1 MNNTAFEVTI
11 VFTAYQSIDSAKN
24 AFILVIFL
32 VYAATVLASIVLM
45 IIICSESSLHK
56 PMYIYLF
63 NLVCIGLT
71 GSTSVWPKVMSNLVS
86 DHQTSSYSGCL
97 LQVFLLSFYAADT
110 FVVLAVMAYDRYVSI
125 CKPLQYH
132 AIMTQYRV
140 KQLLVVSNLVPVFF
154 VAVQVFLTSR
164 IPVCKYSLPRL
175 FCDNLSV
182 SNLSCGN
189 SSLRFLS
196 NLYGIF
202 VIVSLV
208 VLPLCLIL
216 LSYAKII
223 SVSLRVSKD
232 AKRKAISTCTPHLV
246 VFINF
251 SAASVFTVVYNRIN
265 SYILS
270 EMNIFVA
277 FQIVLIPP
285 LLHPV
290 IYGIR
295 TKEIRKCFSKTMR
308 RRMSPFA
315 IFHLNS
321 KLQSFV
327 VEDGAAA
334 IPGRDA
340 TSRHTLD
347 GTPVEDGDAAAVPG
361 CDAASWDTLDGTP
374 VEVCEYP
381 GIHAKPP
388 RLLEEE
394 DLLSHCLH
402 DHTCVADSSLFV
414 MQLMMVVPS
423 ANFMTLSEL
432 CGLAV
437 VGEQREQQE
446 TEHTSLGGGTS
457 AECQCGGGGIANL
470 HCLCCARQEVQD
482 PTAQEELMHRSRSNH
497 FMTMEQKLQLGV
509 ILKASIEGVQ
519 LEEKLAPPPRCSTFP
534 CSP

>member
-1 MNNTAFEVTI
+1 MNATTFEIIV
-11 VFTAYQSIDSAKN
+11 VFTAYQSIGSAKN
-24 AFILVIFL
+24 GVTVVIFL
-32 VYAATVLASIVLM
+32 GYIAAVLASIVLM
-45 IIICSESSLHK
+45 FIIYSESSLHK

-63 NLVCIGLT
+63 NLVCVGLT
-71 GSTSVWPKVMSNLVS
+71 GSTSIWPKVMLNLINQA
-86 DHQTSSYSGCL
+86 QTSSYDNCL
-97 LQVFLLSFYAADT
+97 LQMFLIYVYGAGT
-110 FVVLAVMAYDRYVSI
+110 FVVLTVMAYDRYVSI

-132 AIMTQYRV
+132 TIMTHYRV
-140 KQLLVVSNLVPVFF
+140 KQLLVVSNLVPVFL

-189 SSLRFLS
+189 SSIRFLS

-251 SAASVFTVVYNRIN
+251 SAASLFTVVYNRIS
-265 SYILS
+265 SYIPS

-295 TKEIRKCFSKTMR
+295 TKEIRKCFSKTLR

-321 KLQSFV
+321 KLQSFAV
-327 VEDGAAA
+327 KGGAAA
-334 IPGRDA
+334 VPGHDA
-340 TSRHTLD
+340 ASWDNLD
-347 GTPVEDGDAAAVPG
+347 GTPVEIGECPG
-361 CDAASWDTLDGTP
+361 
-374 VEVCEYP
+374 V
-381 GIHAKPP
+381 HAEPP
-388 RLLEEE
+388 QSPEEE
-394 DLLSHCLH
+394 EPLSRCLH
-402 DHTCVADSSLFV
+402 DHTCVV
-414 MQLMMVVPS
+414 
-423 ANFMTLSEL
+423 
-432 CGLAV
+432 
-437 VGEQREQQE
+437 
-446 TEHTSLGGGTS
+446 
-457 AECQCGGGGIANL
+457 
-470 HCLCCARQEVQD
+470 
-482 PTAQEELMHRSRSNH
+482 
-497 FMTMEQKLQLGV
+497 
-509 ILKASIEGVQ
+509 
-519 LEEKLAPPPRCSTFP
+519 
-534 CSP
+534 